1 MEMDKNKRNQS
12 IFRNTMLMLLFTRK
26 HQQWSNGQFFF
37 FLSSIAGL
45 DLSMYKNVTLQQ
57 EVDLIGFQIG
67 LYHCID
73 VG

>member
-12 IFRNTMLMLLFTRK
+12 IQK
-26 HQQWSNGQFFF
+26 HNVNVAIYKKASAMVKWSNFFSS
-37 FLSSIAGL
+37 SSIAGL
-45 DLSMYKNVTLQQ
+45 DLSMYKNVTLQH

-67 LYHCID
+67 LYYCID